1 MNLDDENEP
10 EAVGAEKSP
19 RSVGRFVL
27 LLLLASLIALGL
39 VLLYLH
45 FHTPVIQDH

>member
-27 LLLLASLIALGL
+27 YILLGIVVALAL
-39 VLLYLH
+39 VLIYLH
-45 FHTPVIQDH
+45 FHTPVVQDH